1 MTAEMLLI
9 SFTLFFFQK
18 IKEVKV
24 QYIKWNVN
32 WVKLVWEAYGT
43 VGYAMTDSPVVAAVK
58 NFEGIEKCL
67 KSDVKIVFIL
77 FGDMCNIGEIV
88 ARMKQAEKIA
98 LVHIDLIEGLSAHE
112 IAVDYIRK
120 NTEADGIISTRM
132 NMINRAKELSMYTV
146 YRIFVLDSRAYQS
159 IEKQK
164 KQIRADFIEI
174 LPGVMPKI
182 IRKINKLSSQAVIAG
197 GLISDREDVIDALNA
212 GAISVSTTN
221 QDIWFM

>member
-1 MTAEMLLI
+1 ME
-9 SFTLFFFQK
+9 QK
-18 IKEVKV
+18 F
-24 QYIKWNVN
+24 YD
-32 WVKLVWEAYGT
+32 
-43 VGYAMTDSPVVAAVK
+43 AMADSPVVAAVK

-164 KQIRADFIEI
+164 KQIWADFIEV

>member
-1 MTAEMLLI
+1 ME
-9 SFTLFFFQK
+9 QK
-18 IKEVKV
+18 F
-24 QYIKWNVN
+24 YD
-32 WVKLVWEAYGT
+32 
-43 VGYAMTDSPVVAAVK
+43 AMTDSPVVAAVK

-77 FGDMCNIGEIV
+77 FGDMCNIGKIV

-98 LVHIDLIEGLSAHE
+98 LVHLDLIEGLSAHE

-174 LPGVMPKI
+174 LPGVMPTI